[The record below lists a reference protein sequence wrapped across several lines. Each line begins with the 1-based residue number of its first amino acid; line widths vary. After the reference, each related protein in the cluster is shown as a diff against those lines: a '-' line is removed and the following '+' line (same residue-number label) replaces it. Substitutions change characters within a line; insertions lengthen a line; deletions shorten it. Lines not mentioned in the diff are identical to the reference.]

1 MTIEWKKY
9 PIETDH
15 DGVRIKGTIVYWSKD
30 YRVVLEHPVA
40 NEGRNLH
47 MMYMI
52 PARFVTPNDK
62 TPMKNVKDVDIVDVS
77 IEKLK
82 KLYEEVAYEK
92 KI

>member
-1 MTIEWKKY
+1 MSIQWKKY

-15 DGVRIKGTIVYWSKD
+15 DGIRIKGSIVYWSKD
-30 YRVVLEHPVA
+30 YRVVLEHPVVK
-40 NEGRNLH
+40 EGGNLH

-62 TPMKNVKDVDIVDVS
+62 TPMENVKDVDIVAAC

-82 KLYEEVAYEK
+82 KLYEEAAYES